1 MKEMYKGVVN
11 SPETTITN
19 DISSTDTL
27 IYVLDETRVPDD
39 LPNLM
44 TIGTGT
50 NAETIKVVSKA
61 GSAITVV
68 RGFQGI
74 AKPWPTGSIIARN
87 FTEYDYNTLIENIDT
102 LRQDV
107 DTNEDDILSLMNY
120 VGDLE
125 SLDTDEK
132 ANIVLAL
139 NETYQNLVAHKEES
153 ATQAHLAKNIA
164 LEDAS
169 GNFTASDVEGAL
181 SELFTNVSNGKN
193 EIATA
198 ITDKGV
204 SASGSESFLGL
215 STKIGQIE
223 TDQTGDATAIAS
235 DILLDKTA
243 YARGSKLVGSL
254 DLVGDAAAGDVIKG
268 KTFYNTNPKT
278 IVTGTLDL
286 TGNATAA
293 QVLSGRTFY
302 NLNPKTKLT
311 GTMPNIGAVTKTI
324 TTQGG
329 SYTIPAGY
337 HSGSGKVKASLTNLV
352 ASNIRSGVSVG
363 GVTGTFKGGWNVTL
377 GSLYDGTDNVYRVS
391 ETVMG
396 YRDDTGFLGFRVD
409 VPGITS
415 SSTVHAVLITRVK
428 IDNITEDNVNAGPWH
443 WSNDIY
449 RGSGELPYTWA
460 SDFLVCMNNVTS
472 SAGYI
477 KIYYDWR
484 IRYRDGKLRAEV
496 TMYSD
501 EEEPI
506 LVIWS

>member
-1 MKEMYKGVVN
+1 M
-11 SPETTITN
+11 S
-19 DISSTDTL
+19 
-27 IYVLDETRVPDD
+27 
-39 LPNLM
+39 
-44 TIGTGT
+44 
-50 NAETIKVVSKA
+50 
-61 GSAITVV
+61 
-68 RGFQGI
+68 
-74 AKPWPTGSIIARN
+74 
-87 FTEYDYNTLIENIDT
+87 
-102 LRQDV
+102 
-107 DTNEDDILSLMNY
+107 Y

-139 NETYQNLVAHKEES
+139 NEIYQDLKSHKAEI

-169 GNFTASDVEGAL
+169 GNFTASDVEVAL

-204 SASGSESFLGL
+204 SASGSESFLEL

-223 TDQTGDATAIAS
+223 TDQTDDATAIAS
-235 DILLDKTA
+235 DILLYKTA

-254 DLVGDAAAGDVIKG
+254 NLVGNAAAGDVIKG

-278 IVTGTLDL
+278 IV
-286 TGNATAA
+286 
-293 QVLSGRTFY
+293 
-302 NLNPKTKLT
+302 K
-311 GTMPNIGAVTKTI
+311 GTMTNRGAVTKTI

-337 HSGSGKVKASLTNLV
+337 HSGSGKVTAAITNLV

-391 ETVMG
+391 ETVIG
-396 YRDDTGFLGFRVD
+396 YRDDTGHLEFRVN

-415 SSTVHAVLITRVK
+415 SSTVHAVLISRVN
-428 IDNITEDNVNAGPWH
+428 IDNITEDNDNAGPWH

-449 RGSGELPYTWA
+449 RGSGELPYARA
-460 SDFLVCMNNVTS
+460 SDFLVYMNNVTS

-484 IRYRDGKLRAEV
+484 IRYRDGRLRAEV

-501 EEEPI
+501 EEKPI